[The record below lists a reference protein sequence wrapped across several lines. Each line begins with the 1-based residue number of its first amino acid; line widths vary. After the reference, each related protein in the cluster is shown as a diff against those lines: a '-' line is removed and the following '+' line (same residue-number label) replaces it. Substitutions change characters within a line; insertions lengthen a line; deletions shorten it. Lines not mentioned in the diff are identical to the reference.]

1 MFNGPNA
8 LLLFFSLA
16 KSQSLLVCCSSHKL
30 DHVSLLKV
38 AESVLLLRG
47 GFYFIYGKCF
57 TPFNLHCC
65 FCLYFYLEGPLIV
78 NQIRSQASTEDLQEL
93 GSVLIWHWCR
103 HQLPFFFFFFPPSTS
118 SSREYYWVGLGD
130 RHREMSMPL
139 NNQCIW
145 ILAWPL
151 IPQINIHF
159 HHILVTIYFCWA
171 QEGPITPNSES

>member
-1 MFNGPNA
+1 MINDVIFLLHTQQLSTSNQFLGFSDYIVKMFNGRNA

-16 KSQSLLVCCSSHKL
+16 KSQSLLVFCSSHKL

-65 FCLYFYLEGPLIV
+65 FCLHFYLEGPLIV

-93 GSVLIWHWCR
+93 GSVLI
-103 HQLPFFFFFFPPSTS
+103 
-118 SSREYYWVGLGD
+118 
-130 RHREMSMPL
+130 
-139 NNQCIW
+139 
-145 ILAWPL
+145 
-151 IPQINIHF
+151 
-159 HHILVTIYFCWA
+159 
-171 QEGPITPNSES
+171 